1 MFLFQ
6 RLTIVG
12 FLQLIPRESEYLRL
26 LFGLI
31 ISIFFL
37 AILLHQSPYKR
48 KDLHNFASGLQARAC
63 MHGA

>member
-12 FLQLIPRESEYLRL
+12 WLQLIPRESEYLRL

-31 ISIFFL
+31 ISIFYL

-48 KDLHNFASGLQARAC
+48 KDLHNFASSLQARAC

>member
-1 MFLFQ
+1 
-6 RLTIVG
+6 
-12 FLQLIPRESEYLRL
+12 L

-31 ISIFFL
+31 ISIFYL